1 MARQTVQDVSESLKE
16 HLASCNEQSKTI
28 FSTLEELKE
37 DLRTLHNKVDMSI
50 YATTGFLA
58 TTLVAILLV
67 SI

>member
-1 MARQTVQDVSESLKE
+1 MARQTVQGVSESLKE